1 LEIRLKEGG
10 DSIALWGRVP
20 PPRYNAGMRVL
31 GIETSCDDTGIAVF
45 DTERGLL
52 AHQLYSQI
60 ALHQEYGGVVPEL
73 ASRDHVRKALP
84 LLRGVLSSV
93 GLRPQD
99 IDGVAYTAGPGLA
112 GALLVG
118 AALGRSLAFAWGV
131 PAVAVH
137 HMEAHLLS
145 PMLEADPPTYPFT
158 ALLVSGGHTLL
169 ADVEAVGRYSILGE
183 SIDDAVGEAFDKT
196 AKLLNLG
203 YPGGPAIARVAA
215 NGRLGKFTFP
225 RPMTDRPGFDF
236 SFSGLKTAVV
246 TAVNNV
252 VLDEQTVADVA
263 LAFQNAAVET
273 LVIKCE
279 RALAH
284 TGHARLVA
292 AGGVS
297 ANRLLRERLDAM
309 ATRRGARV
317 YYPRAEFST
326 DNGAMVAYLGAVR
339 LMAGERE
346 GLCIRAQP
354 RWRIEELS
362 PPPR

>member
-1 LEIRLKEGG
+1 M
-10 DSIALWGRVP
+10 
-20 PPRYNAGMRVL
+20 YNRIMRVL

-45 DTERGLL
+45 DTDRGLL
-52 AHQLYSQI
+52 AHKLYSQV

-84 LLRGVLSSV
+84 LLKQVLDSA
-93 GLRPQD
+93 GLSKKD
-99 IDGVAYTAGPGLA
+99 VDAVAYTAGPGLS

-137 HMEAHLLS
+137 HMEAHLVS
-145 PMLEADPPTYPFT
+145 PMLEADPPAYPFT

-169 ADVEAVGRYSILGE
+169 ASVEGIGRYTILGE

-196 AKLLNLG
+196 AKLLDLG
-203 YPGGPAIARVAA
+203 YPGGPAISRVAK
-215 NGRLGKFTFP
+215 NGLPGKFSFP

-246 TAVNNV
+246 TATQNLA
-252 VLDEQTVADVA
+252 LDEQTIADVA
-263 LAFQNAAVET
+263 MAFQEAAVET
-273 LVIKCE
+273 LTIKCE

-284 TGHARLVA
+284 TGHTRLIA

-297 ANRLLRERLDAM
+297 ANQLLRERLDTM
-309 ATRRGARV
+309 TKSRGARV
-317 YYPRAEFST
+317 FYPRGEFST

-346 GLCIRAQP
+346 DLAIRALA

-362 PPPR
+362 PPS